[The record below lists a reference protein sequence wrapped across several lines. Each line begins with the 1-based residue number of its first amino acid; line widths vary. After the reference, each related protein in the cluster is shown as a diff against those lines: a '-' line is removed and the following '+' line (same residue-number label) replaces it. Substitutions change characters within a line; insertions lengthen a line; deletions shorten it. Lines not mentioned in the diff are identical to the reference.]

1 MENKQLNLSEPEN
14 IMGTMDVNPLLIKL
28 SIPMM
33 TSMLVQALYNVVDS
47 IFVARVSE
55 NALTAVSLAFSLQN
69 LMFAVG
75 IGTGVGVNALLSKS
89 LGEGDQPR
97 AQRIA
102 LQGIFI
108 EVICCA
114 IFILVGIF
122 AMDLFFRGQTADAEI
137 IALGKDYLSICC
149 IFSVGLFAQLI
160 FERLLQA
167 TGRTVLSMISQ
178 CAGALINIIFD
189 PILIFGVS
197 WLGIPAMGVTGAA
210 IATVLSQLA
219 SCVYAVRFLLGQ
231 KPPIRIT
238 RGGYSAAVMRRVLTL
253 GFSPFII
260 IALDN
265 VMIIAMNAVLQHYG
279 GAARGDA
286 LVTCATIAQSFML
299 VVTMPLGGITG
310 GTQSILSYNYGAYR
324 TERVRQAQKYIFGLG
339 LVFTAVM
346 TLAARLAGPLFV
358 RLFTTDEA
366 LAAQAFDT
374 IKVCTLALLP
384 LGLQYEVVDGFTALG
399 LAKLALPLSLWRK
412 AVYFAAVFAL
422 PAFFGAD
429 AVFYAEPISDVLGPL
444 ASVAVYCVCI
454 RGVLARRAALAP
466 QKLPN

>member
-1 MENKQLNLSEPEN
+1 MESELSQNK
-14 IMGTMDVNPLLIKL
+14 MGTMPIRKLLISMSL
-28 SIPMM
+28 PMM
-33 TSMLVQALYNVVDS
+33 ASMLVQALYNIVDS

-55 NALTAVSLAFSLQN
+55 AALTAVSISFPIQN
-69 LMFAVG
+69 LMIAFGVG
-75 IGTGVGVNALLSKS
+75 IGVGVDALLSKS

-210 IATVLSQLA
+210 IATVFGQIVGGIVAIVLN
-219 SCVYAVRFLLGQ
+219 VRRNRELDLRF
-231 KPPIRIT
+231 
-238 RGGYSAAVMRRVLTL
+238 RGFRPDGKLCGSILFIGIPSAIMGAIGSFMTYGVNKILFAFEEVGKTAAAVFGVYFKL
-253 GFSPFII
+253 
-260 IALDN
+260 
-265 VMIIAMNAVLQHYG
+265 
-279 GAARGDA
+279 
-286 LVTCATIAQSFML
+286 QSF
-299 VVTMPLGGITG
+299 VFMPVFGLNNGMVPIV
-310 GTQSILSYNYGAYR
+310 SYNYGAKRPDRITQTIRLSAIYAVAIMAAGVAVVQLIPDKLLLLFDASEQMLTIGVPALR
-324 TERVRQAQKYIFGLG
+324 IISTCFVFAGFSIVCSSVFQALGNSIFSMIMSITRQLAVLLPAAYILAHAFGLH
-339 LVFTAVM
+339 AVWYAFPIAEFASLALSIIM
-346 TLAARLAGPLFV
+346 LSHTYKKVIMPLAA
-358 RLFTTDEA
+358 D
-366 LAAQAFDT
+366 
-374 IKVCTLALLP
+374 
-384 LGLQYEVVDGFTALG
+384 
-399 LAKLALPLSLWRK
+399 
-412 AVYFAAVFAL
+412 
-422 PAFFGAD
+422 
-429 AVFYAEPISDVLGPL
+429 
-444 ASVAVYCVCI
+444 
-454 RGVLARRAALAP
+454 
-466 QKLPN
+466 

>member
-1 MENKQLNLSEPEN
+1 MESELSQNK
-14 IMGTMDVNPLLIKL
+14 MGTMPIRKLLISMSL
-28 SIPMM
+28 PMM
-33 TSMLVQALYNVVDS
+33 ASMLVQALYNIVDS

-55 NALTAVSLAFSLQN
+55 AALTAVSISFPIQN
-69 LMFAVG
+69 LMIAFGVG
-75 IGTGVGVNALLSKS
+75 IGVGVNALLSKS

-210 IATVLSQLA
+210 IATVFGQIVGGIVAIVLN
-219 SCVYAVRFLLGQ
+219 VRRNRELDF
-231 KPPIRIT
+231 RF
-238 RGGYSAAVMRRVLTL
+238 RGFRPDGKLCGSILFIGIPSAIMGSIGSFMTYGVNKILFAFEEVGKTAAAVFGVYFKL
-253 GFSPFII
+253 
-260 IALDN
+260 
-265 VMIIAMNAVLQHYG
+265 
-279 GAARGDA
+279 
-286 LVTCATIAQSFML
+286 QSF
-299 VVTMPLGGITG
+299 VFMPVFGLNNGMVPIV
-310 GTQSILSYNYGAYR
+310 SYNYGAKRPDRITQTIRLSAIYAVAIMAAGVAVVQLIPDKLLR
-324 TERVRQAQKYIFGLG
+324 LFDASEQMLTIGVPALRIISTCFVFAGFSIVCSSVFQALGNSIFSMIMSITRQLAVLLPAAYILAHAFGLH
-339 LVFTAVM
+339 AVWYAFPIAEFASLALSIIM
-346 TLAARLAGPLFV
+346 LSHTYKKVIMPLAA
-358 RLFTTDEA
+358 D
-366 LAAQAFDT
+366 
-374 IKVCTLALLP
+374 
-384 LGLQYEVVDGFTALG
+384 
-399 LAKLALPLSLWRK
+399 
-412 AVYFAAVFAL
+412 
-422 PAFFGAD
+422 
-429 AVFYAEPISDVLGPL
+429 
-444 ASVAVYCVCI
+444 
-454 RGVLARRAALAP
+454 
-466 QKLPN
+466 

>member
-1 MENKQLNLSEPEN
+1 MESDLSQNK
-14 IMGTMDVNPLLIKL
+14 MGTMPVRKLLISMSL
-28 SIPMM
+28 PMM
-33 TSMLVQALYNVVDS
+33 ASMLVQALYNIVDS

-55 NALTAVSLAFSLQN
+55 AALTAVSISFPIQN
-69 LMFAVG
+69 LMIAFGVG
-75 IGTGVGVNALLSKS
+75 IGVGVNALLSKS

-210 IATVLSQLA
+210 IATVFGQIVGGIVAIVLN
-219 SCVYAVRFLLGQ
+219 VRRNRELDLRF
-231 KPPIRIT
+231 
-238 RGGYSAAVMRRVLTL
+238 RGFRPDGKLCGSILFIGIPSAIMGSIGSFMTYGVNKILFAFEEVGKTAAAVFGVYFKL
-253 GFSPFII
+253 
-260 IALDN
+260 
-265 VMIIAMNAVLQHYG
+265 
-279 GAARGDA
+279 
-286 LVTCATIAQSFML
+286 QSF
-299 VVTMPLGGITG
+299 VFMPVFGLNNGMVPIV
-310 GTQSILSYNYGAYR
+310 SYNYGAKRPDRITQTIRLSAIYAVAIMAAGVAVVQLIPDKLLLLFDASEQMLTIGVPALR
-324 TERVRQAQKYIFGLG
+324 IISTCFVFAGFSIVCSSVFQALGNSIFSMIMSITRQLAVLLPAAYILAHAFGLH
-339 LVFTAVM
+339 AVWYAFPIAEFVSLALSIIM
-346 TLAARLAGPLFV
+346 LSHTYKKVITPLAA
-358 RLFTTDEA
+358 D
-366 LAAQAFDT
+366 
-374 IKVCTLALLP
+374 
-384 LGLQYEVVDGFTALG
+384 
-399 LAKLALPLSLWRK
+399 
-412 AVYFAAVFAL
+412 
-422 PAFFGAD
+422 
-429 AVFYAEPISDVLGPL
+429 
-444 ASVAVYCVCI
+444 
-454 RGVLARRAALAP
+454 
-466 QKLPN
+466 

>member
-1 MENKQLNLSEPEN
+1 MESELSQNK
-14 IMGTMDVNPLLIKL
+14 MGTMPIRKLLISMSL
-28 SIPMM
+28 PMM
-33 TSMLVQALYNVVDS
+33 ASMLVQALYNIVDS

-55 NALTAVSLAFSLQN
+55 AALTAVSISFPIQN
-69 LMFAVG
+69 LMIAFGVG
-75 IGTGVGVNALLSKS
+75 IGVGVNALLSKS

-210 IATVLSQLA
+210 IATVFGQIVGGIVAIVLN
-219 SCVYAVRFLLGQ
+219 VRRNRELDF
-231 KPPIRIT
+231 RF
-238 RGGYSAAVMRRVLTL
+238 RGFRPDGKLCGSILFIGIPSAIMGSIGSFMTYGVNKILFAFEEVGKTAAAVFGVYFKL
-253 GFSPFII
+253 
-260 IALDN
+260 
-265 VMIIAMNAVLQHYG
+265 
-279 GAARGDA
+279 
-286 LVTCATIAQSFML
+286 QSF
-299 VVTMPLGGITG
+299 VFMPVFGLNNGMVPIV
-310 GTQSILSYNYGAYR
+310 SYNYGAKRPDRITQTIRLSAIYAVAIMAAGVAVVQLIPDKLLLLFDASEQMLTIGVPALR
-324 TERVRQAQKYIFGLG
+324 IISTCFVFAGFSIVCSSVFQALGNSIFSMIMSITRQLAVLLPAAYILAHAFGLH
-339 LVFTAVM
+339 AVWYAFPIAEFVSLALSIIM
-346 TLAARLAGPLFV
+346 LSHTYKKVIMPLAA
-358 RLFTTDEA
+358 D
-366 LAAQAFDT
+366 
-374 IKVCTLALLP
+374 
-384 LGLQYEVVDGFTALG
+384 
-399 LAKLALPLSLWRK
+399 
-412 AVYFAAVFAL
+412 
-422 PAFFGAD
+422 
-429 AVFYAEPISDVLGPL
+429 
-444 ASVAVYCVCI
+444 
-454 RGVLARRAALAP
+454 
-466 QKLPN
+466 

>member
-1 MENKQLNLSEPEN
+1 MESELSQNK
-14 IMGTMDVNPLLIKL
+14 MGTMPIRKLLISMSL
-28 SIPMM
+28 PMM
-33 TSMLVQALYNVVDS
+33 ASMLVQALYNIVDS

-55 NALTAVSLAFSLQN
+55 AALTAVSISFPIQN
-69 LMFAVG
+69 LMIAFGVG
-75 IGTGVGVNALLSKS
+75 IGVGVNALLSKS

-210 IATVLSQLA
+210 IATVFGQIVGGIVAIVLN
-219 SCVYAVRFLLGQ
+219 VRRNRELDLRF
-231 KPPIRIT
+231 
-238 RGGYSAAVMRRVLTL
+238 RGFRPDGKLCGSILFIGIPSAIMGSIGSFMTYGVNKILFAFEEVGKTAAAVFGVYFKL
-253 GFSPFII
+253 
-260 IALDN
+260 
-265 VMIIAMNAVLQHYG
+265 
-279 GAARGDA
+279 
-286 LVTCATIAQSFML
+286 QSF
-299 VVTMPLGGITG
+299 VFMPVFGLNNGMVPIV
-310 GTQSILSYNYGAYR
+310 SYNYGAKRPDRITQTIRLSAIYAVTIMAAGVAVVQLIPDKLLLLFDASEQMLTIGVPALR
-324 TERVRQAQKYIFGLG
+324 IISTCFVFAGFSIVCSSVFQALGNSIFSMIMSITRQLAVLLPAAYILAHAFGLH
-339 LVFTAVM
+339 AVWYAFPIAEFASLALSIIM
-346 TLAARLAGPLFV
+346 LSHTYKKVIMPLAA
-358 RLFTTDEA
+358 D
-366 LAAQAFDT
+366 
-374 IKVCTLALLP
+374 
-384 LGLQYEVVDGFTALG
+384 
-399 LAKLALPLSLWRK
+399 
-412 AVYFAAVFAL
+412 
-422 PAFFGAD
+422 
-429 AVFYAEPISDVLGPL
+429 
-444 ASVAVYCVCI
+444 
-454 RGVLARRAALAP
+454 
-466 QKLPN
+466 

>member
-1 MENKQLNLSEPEN
+1 MESELSQNK
-14 IMGTMDVNPLLIKL
+14 MGTMPIRKLLISMSL
-28 SIPMM
+28 PMM
-33 TSMLVQALYNVVDS
+33 ASMLVQALYNIVDS

-55 NALTAVSLAFSLQN
+55 AALTAVSISFPIQN
-69 LMFAVG
+69 LMIAFGVG
-75 IGTGVGVNALLSKS
+75 IGVGVNALLSKS

-210 IATVLSQLA
+210 IATVFGQIVGGIVAIVLN
-219 SCVYAVRFLLGQ
+219 VRRNRELDF
-231 KPPIRIT
+231 RF
-238 RGGYSAAVMRRVLTL
+238 RGFRPDGKLCGSILFIGIPSAIMGAIGSFMTYGVNKILFAFEEVGKTAAAVFGVYFKL
-253 GFSPFII
+253 
-260 IALDN
+260 
-265 VMIIAMNAVLQHYG
+265 
-279 GAARGDA
+279 
-286 LVTCATIAQSFML
+286 QSFVFLPVFGLNNGM
-299 VVTMPLGGITG
+299 VPIV
-310 GTQSILSYNYGAYR
+310 SYNYGAKRPDRITQTIRLSAIYAVAIMAAGVAVVQLIPDKLLLLFDASEQMLTIGVPALR
-324 TERVRQAQKYIFGLG
+324 IISTCFVFAGFSIVCSSVFQALGNSIFSMIMSITRQLAVLLPAAYILAHAFGLH
-339 LVFTAVM
+339 AVWYAFPIAEFASLALSIIM
-346 TLAARLAGPLFV
+346 LSHTYKKVIMPLAA
-358 RLFTTDEA
+358 D
-366 LAAQAFDT
+366 
-374 IKVCTLALLP
+374 
-384 LGLQYEVVDGFTALG
+384 
-399 LAKLALPLSLWRK
+399 
-412 AVYFAAVFAL
+412 
-422 PAFFGAD
+422 
-429 AVFYAEPISDVLGPL
+429 
-444 ASVAVYCVCI
+444 
-454 RGVLARRAALAP
+454 
-466 QKLPN
+466 

>member
-1 MENKQLNLSEPEN
+1 MESELSQNK
-14 IMGTMDVNPLLIKL
+14 MGTMPIRKLLISMSL
-28 SIPMM
+28 PMM
-33 TSMLVQALYNVVDS
+33 ASMLVQALYNIVDS

-55 NALTAVSLAFSLQN
+55 AALTAVSISFPIQN
-69 LMFAVG
+69 LMIAFGVG
-75 IGTGVGVNALLSKS
+75 IGVGVNALLSKS

-210 IATVLSQLA
+210 IATVFGQIVGGIVAIVLN
-219 SCVYAVRFLLGQ
+219 VRRNRELDLRF
-231 KPPIRIT
+231 
-238 RGGYSAAVMRRVLTL
+238 RGFRPDGNLCGSILFIGIPSAIMGSIGSFMTYGVNKILFAFEEVGKTAAAVFGVYFKL
-253 GFSPFII
+253 
-260 IALDN
+260 
-265 VMIIAMNAVLQHYG
+265 
-279 GAARGDA
+279 
-286 LVTCATIAQSFML
+286 QSF
-299 VVTMPLGGITG
+299 VFMPVFGLNNGMVPIV
-310 GTQSILSYNYGAYR
+310 SYNYGAKRPDRITQTIRLSAIYAVAIMAAGVAVVQLIPDKLLLLFDASEQMLTIGVPALR
-324 TERVRQAQKYIFGLG
+324 IISTCFVFAGFSIVCSSVFQALGNSIFSMIMSITRQLAVLLPAAYILAHAFGLH
-339 LVFTAVM
+339 AVWYAFPIAEFASLALSIIM
-346 TLAARLAGPLFV
+346 LSHTYKKVIMPLAA
-358 RLFTTDEA
+358 D
-366 LAAQAFDT
+366 
-374 IKVCTLALLP
+374 
-384 LGLQYEVVDGFTALG
+384 
-399 LAKLALPLSLWRK
+399 
-412 AVYFAAVFAL
+412 
-422 PAFFGAD
+422 
-429 AVFYAEPISDVLGPL
+429 
-444 ASVAVYCVCI
+444 
-454 RGVLARRAALAP
+454 
-466 QKLPN
+466 

>member
-1 MENKQLNLSEPEN
+1 MESELSQNK
-14 IMGTMDVNPLLIKL
+14 MGTMPIRKLLISMSL
-28 SIPMM
+28 PMM
-33 TSMLVQALYNVVDS
+33 ASMLVQALYNIVDS

-55 NALTAVSLAFSLQN
+55 AALTAVSISFPIQN
-69 LMFAVG
+69 LMIAFGVG
-75 IGTGVGVNALLSKS
+75 IGVGVNALLSKS

-210 IATVLSQLA
+210 IATVFGQIIGGIVAIVLN
-219 SCVYAVRFLLGQ
+219 VRRNRELDF
-231 KPPIRIT
+231 RF
-238 RGGYSAAVMRRVLTL
+238 RGFRPDGKLCGSILFIGIPSAIMGAIGSFMTYGVNKILFAFEEVGKTAAAVFGVYFKL
-253 GFSPFII
+253 
-260 IALDN
+260 
-265 VMIIAMNAVLQHYG
+265 
-279 GAARGDA
+279 
-286 LVTCATIAQSFML
+286 QSF
-299 VVTMPLGGITG
+299 VFMPVFGLNNGMVPIV
-310 GTQSILSYNYGAYR
+310 SYNYGAKRPDRITQTIRLSAIYAVAIMAAGVAVVQLIPDKLLLLFDASEQMLTIGVPALR
-324 TERVRQAQKYIFGLG
+324 IISTCFVFAGFSIVCSSVFQALGNSIFSMIMSITRQLAVLLPAAYILAHAFGLH
-339 LVFTAVM
+339 AVWYAFPIAEFASLALSIIM
-346 TLAARLAGPLFV
+346 LSHTYKKVIMPLAA
-358 RLFTTDEA
+358 D
-366 LAAQAFDT
+366 
-374 IKVCTLALLP
+374 
-384 LGLQYEVVDGFTALG
+384 
-399 LAKLALPLSLWRK
+399 
-412 AVYFAAVFAL
+412 
-422 PAFFGAD
+422 
-429 AVFYAEPISDVLGPL
+429 
-444 ASVAVYCVCI
+444 
-454 RGVLARRAALAP
+454 
-466 QKLPN
+466 